1 VGEAA
6 RRRITVL
13 ICDDHRILSDTLAEV
28 VEQDPDLE
36 LTCPPAYV
44 ADDAVKLA
52 EKLRPDVVLMDLRMP
67 EMGGIEATR
76 LIKESRPT
84 AQVLMLTTYEGPFP
98 TRSAEQVGAY
108 AYLLKGCSVEL
119 ILQVISQA
127 WNYGAGLGPDGRGD
141 PGSAGSISP
150 A

>member
-1 VGEAA
+1 MERRRPQPRILIVDDDAENRRMLRTVLEGEGLHVVGEA
-6 RRRITVL
+6 
-13 ICDDHRILSDTLAEV
+13 SDGREAV
-28 VEQDPDLE
+28 DLVGR
-36 LTCPPAYV
+36 AS
-44 ADDAVKLA
+44 
-52 EKLRPDVVLMDLRMP
+52 PDVVLMDLRMP

-108 AYLLKGCSVEL
+108 AYLRKGCSVEL